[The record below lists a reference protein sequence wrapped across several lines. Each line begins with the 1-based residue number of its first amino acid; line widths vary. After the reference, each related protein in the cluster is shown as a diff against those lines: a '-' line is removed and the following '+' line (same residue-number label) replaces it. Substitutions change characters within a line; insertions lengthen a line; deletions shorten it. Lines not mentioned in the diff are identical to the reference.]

1 MARPTNGTPYE
12 WDALRME
19 QAHDTMIEAVFFYTL
34 AACILGFGVL
44 VVTAR
49 NTVHAVLFLVANF
62 LCVAVVYVMLGAEFL
77 AIIQILVYAGGIVV
91 LYLFV
96 VMLVNLRRQPDVPLD
111 TRRHSRLGF
120 AIAAVMLAEIAAILA
135 SSAARGPGTVATA
148 SATGPAL
155 GNTETIGMLLYTDY
169 LVPFEVVSMLL
180 LVAMVGAILLAR
192 KDA

>member
-1 MARPTNGTPYE
+1 MATNLADE
-12 WDALRME
+12 
-19 QAHDTMIEAVFFYTL
+19 TMIEALFFYTL

-77 AIIQILVYAGGIVV
+77 AIIQVLVYAGGIVV

-96 VMLVNLRRQPDVPLD
+96 VMLVNLRRQPAVPPD
-111 TRRHSRLGF
+111 RRRQSWLGF
-120 AIAAVMLAEIAAILA
+120 GMAAIILAEIAAILA
-135 SSAARGPGTVATA
+135 SSAARRAGTVATA
-148 SATGPAL
+148 STIVPAL
-155 GNTETIGMLLYTDY
+155 GNTETVGMLLYSDY